1 MATPRIQSVDRA
13 FSLLTCLAREKD
25 SSRSLPAMAAEC
37 GLTIA
42 TAHRLL
48 ATLETLGAVVHT
60 SPGRYRIGMGLIE
73 LARGAGQEDLLTAVA
88 EPTLRRITRDLSPT
102 AHLGVL
108 DSEFMVTYLAK
119 SAQRSHKVPT
129 LAGSK
134 LEAYC
139 SGLGKVLLAA
149 LDEDER
155 GRYLAEGPFVRLTRR
170 TIVEPAAIDQELNL
184 VRQRGY
190 AVDNC
195 ELFENLRC
203 VAVPIYDHDNEV
215 VAALSASYP
224 QDQLP
229 MAKIREVAFL
239 MQGHAKIISAKLFPM
254 HGLRTPCRA
263 PSLALLE
270 PVPL

>member
-13 FSLLTCLAREKD
+13 FSLLACLAREND
-25 SSRSLPAMAAEC
+25 CRSLPAMAAEC

-73 LARGAGQEDLLTAVA
+73 LARGTGQDELLTAVA
-88 EPTLRRITRDLSPT
+88 EPTLRRLTRDLCPT

-119 SAQRSHKVPT
+119 STQRSHKVPT
-129 LAGSK
+129 RAGSK

-149 LDEDER
+149 LDPADR
-155 GRYLAEGPFVRLTRR
+155 ARYLAEGPFVRLTRK
-170 TIVEPAAIDQELNL
+170 TIVEPEELDRELTL
-184 VRQRGY
+184 VGQRGY

-203 VAVPIYDHDNEV
+203 VAVPIFDQENEV

-229 MAKIREVAFL
+229 MGKVREVAFL
-239 MQGHAKIISAKLFPM
+239 LQGYARIVGTKLFPM
-254 HGLRTPCRA
+254 AGASSQRLV
-263 PSLALLE
+263 SGQNN
-270 PVPL
+270 